1 MTAQLRA
8 RGVVKSSM
16 LALALWLVIAPA
28 YADKLI
34 AVQNPWPPYL
44 SPDLEG
50 QGLSGQIVRE
60 ALRRQGHELEIRFL
74 PWARALRMVKN
85 GGADLLVAAWWTQE
99 RSEYLRFS
107 EPYVQNNLKFI
118 KRKNDDFEFEGL
130 QSLSG
135 KRLGLVRSYGYGDQL
150 TNAKNYHKVENLD
163 LLANIRML
171 LAGRI
176 DLTLEDELVARYIMS
191 EDNPALLKTVAFTK
205 SALSSKPLY
214 VASGLSHP
222 KNIEYVAAFNRGL
235 KSMRED
241 GTLDRYLQQLSAP
254 Q

>member
-1 MTAQLRA
+1 
-8 RGVVKSSM
+8 M
-16 LALALWLVIAPA
+16 LILVLLSAIAPA
-28 YADKLI
+28 YADKLV

-44 SPDLEG
+44 GPELEG

-118 KRKNDDFEFEGL
+118 KRKSDSFEYAGL

-135 KRLGLVRSYGYGDQL
+135 KRLGLIRSYGYGDEL
-150 TNAKNYHKVENLD
+150 TNAKNYHKVVNLD
-163 LLANIRML
+163 LVSNIRML

-176 DLTLEDELVARYIMS
+176 DLTLEDELVARYTMYQ
-191 EDNPALLKTVAFTK
+191 EDPVLLNTVSFTERALN
-205 SALSSKPLY
+205 SKWLY
-214 VASGLSHP
+214 VASGLRHP
-222 KNIEYVAAFNRGL
+222 KNKEYVAAFNRGL
-235 KSMRED
+235 KSMQED
-241 GTLDRYLQQLSAP
+241 GTLERYLQQLTPA